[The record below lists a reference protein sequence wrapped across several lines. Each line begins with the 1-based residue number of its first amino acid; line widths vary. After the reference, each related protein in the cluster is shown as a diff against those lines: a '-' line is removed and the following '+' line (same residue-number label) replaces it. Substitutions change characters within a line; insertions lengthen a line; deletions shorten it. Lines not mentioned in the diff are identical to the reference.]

1 VREARWERVIF
12 GVVFILP
19 VSVLRDAARIY
30 KQSIA
35 ILGVSLIGGLF
46 AGSVL
51 GADIMAEAFTRYPG
65 LLLLLPAFLATRGNV
80 YGALGARISTGL
92 HQGLIK
98 PEFKRNERLVNAV
111 VASFVNGITISVFIG
126 FMSWGILFVL
136 GRDSAALGEL
146 VGITLVAGLL
156 TSVVMILGLLL
167 LIFGGY
173 RRGIDPDNLVG
184 PIVTTLGDMFGVVF
198 LYIGVVVVEVFS

>member
-1 VREARWERVIF
+1 
-12 GVVFILP
+12 

-30 KQSIA
+30 KESIA
-35 ILGVSLIGGLF
+35 ILAVSLIGGLF

-51 GADIMAEAFTRYPG
+51 GADAMAEAFTEYPG

-92 HQGLIK
+92 HQGLIQ
-98 PEFKRNERLVNAV
+98 PRFERNRRLLNAV
-111 VASFVNGITISVFIG
+111 VASFVNGISISVLIG
-126 FMSWGILFVL
+126 FMSWGILVAL
-136 GRDSAALGEL
+136 GREAASLREIIG
-146 VGITLVAGLL
+146 VTLVAGLL

-184 PIVTTLGDMFGVVF
+184 PVVTTLGDMFGVVF
-198 LYIGVVVVEVFS
+198 LYIGVLVVEVLS

>member
-1 VREARWERVIF
+1 MF
-12 GVVFILP
+12 FLP
-19 VSVLRDAARIY
+19 VSVVRDAARIY
-30 KQSIA
+30 RGSIA
-35 ILGVSLIGGLF
+35 VLAVSLAGGLF

-51 GADIMAEAFTRYPG
+51 GVDSMADAFTEYPG

-98 PEFKRNERLVNAV
+98 PRLERDSRLINAV
-111 VASFVNGITISVFIG
+111 VASFINGISVSVFIG
-126 FMSWGILFVL
+126 FMSWGILSVL
-136 GRDSAALGEL
+136 GRESAALWEL
-146 VGITLVAGLL
+146 VGVTLVAGLL
-156 TSVVMILGLLL
+156 TSVVMIIGLLL
-167 LIFGGY
+167 IVFGGY

-198 LYIGVVVVEVFS
+198 LYIGVIVVEVML

>member
-1 VREARWERVIF
+1 M
-12 GVVFILP
+12 FILS
-19 VSVLRDAARIY
+19 VSVVRDAARIY
-30 KQSIA
+30 RGSIGV
-35 ILGVSLIGGLF
+35 LTVSLAGGLF

-51 GADIMAEAFTRYPG
+51 GVDSMAEAFTAYPG

-98 PEFKRNERLVNAV
+98 PRLERDSRLINAV
-111 VASFVNGITISVFIG
+111 VASFINGISVSIFIG
-126 FMSWGILFVL
+126 FMSWGILRAL
-136 GRDSAALGEL
+136 GRDSATLGEL
-146 VGITLVAGLL
+146 VSIMLVAGFL

-167 LIFGGY
+167 LVFGGY

-198 LYIGVVVVEVFS
+198 LYIGVVVVEVLS